1 MAQIK
6 VKRSSIPNKAPIP
19 GDLDLGELAVNT
31 YDGKLYLKKNN
42 GTESIVELGGGSFGS
57 GTTGLDFKSYT
68 ATAGQTTFAV
78 TYAAP
83 NITVVV
89 NGAVL
94 HPTDY
99 TATNGTSI
107 VLASGCALG
116 DVVSVYGFSALSVGY
131 GLPTQTGNSGKYL
144 FTDGSSVSWQTVSGG
159 GGGGGA
165 DLSAVAQN
173 ILPSTDIAYDLGST
187 SKRWRDLYLSGT
199 TINLGG
205 AVITSDPTSGAI
217 ALVPKPTVSNPNPS
231 GIVVSP
237 SGGVSSVSST
247 GGVVSNQSFADSV
260 QATAA
265 PGPVGGV
272 FYENAQTVT
281 ANYTLSAN
289 KNALTAGPITVAT
302 GVVVTI
308 STGSRWVIV

>member
-1 MAQIK
+1 MATQVKI
-6 VKRSSIPNKAPIP
+6 KRSSVSGRVPVTT
-19 GDLDLGELAVNT
+19 DLELGELAINT

-42 GTESIVELGGGSFGS
+42 GTESVIEVGTSGGSS
-57 GTTGLDFKSYT
+57 STGLDFQSYT

-78 TYAAP
+78 AYTPP
-83 NITVVV
+83 NVTVVV

-94 HPTDY
+94 NPADY

-107 VLASGCALG
+107 VLSTACNTG
-116 DVVSVYGFSALSVGY
+116 DIVSVYGFATLSVGY
-131 GLPTQTGNSGKYL
+131 GLPSLTGNSGKYL
-144 FTDGSSVSWQTVSGG
+144 STDGTGVSWQTVSGG
-159 GGGGGA
+159 GTV

-173 ILPSTDIAYDLGST
+173 ILPSTDITYDLGSA
-187 SKRWRDLYLSGT
+187 SKRWRDLYLSGS

-237 SGGVSSVSST
+237 SGGVSSVVST
-247 GGVVSNQSFADSV
+247 GGVISNQSFTESV
-260 QATAA
+260 QATVA
-265 PGPVGGV
+265 PGGGAAGGV

-281 ANYTLSAN
+281 TSYTLSTN
-289 KNALTAGPITVAT
+289 KNALTAGPVTVAS

-308 STGSRWVIV
+308 PTGSRWVIV